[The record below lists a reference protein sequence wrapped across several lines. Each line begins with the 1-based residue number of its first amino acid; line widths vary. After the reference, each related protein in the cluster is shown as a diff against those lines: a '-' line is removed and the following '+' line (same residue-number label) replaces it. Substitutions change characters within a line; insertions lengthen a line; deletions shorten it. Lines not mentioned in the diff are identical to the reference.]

1 MVELELT
8 RDCCPV
14 CGAQCEVTPQGAFR
28 YFYDCKTCGRL
39 FISFTPNDTIPKDL
53 SKLSSYL
60 YYNCLVDKPILTKP
74 GNYFSFIASKAFFEQ
89 QYEETPY
96 CYHVTNDVVEAWY
109 PKTFAEKVDLFL
121 LGLAKR
127 SSFVGD
133 LVVLTEEQ
141 QRAACFVT
149 REAPNSILR
158 KLDFIGKQLEYFKDY
173 LKKEQYISE
182 DNGFTLEARGWNR
195 VDELQKNA
203 GKNSKTAFI
212 AMSFA
217 KEMTAVREAIEAVLS
232 DCGYSPRV
240 MDEIEHNHQIVPEM
254 LHEIRQARFV
264 VAELTGH
271 NNGAYYEAG
280 YALGIGKE
288 VIQVCSKTELDS
300 KLHFDVKQVNS
311 IVWNDEEELKKK
323 LKKRIEATVGCY
335 NTNNT

>member
-133 LVVLTEEQ
+133 LVVLTKEQ
-141 QRAACFVT
+141 QFAACFVIK
-149 REAPNSILR
+149 EAPDSVLKTQNFVER
-158 KLDFIGKQLEYFKDY
+158 QCKYFLDY
-173 LKKEQYISE
+173 LDNENYISIGS
-182 DNGFTLEARGWNR
+182 GFMLEAKGWNR
-195 VDELQKNA
+195 VDELQKKA
-203 GKNSKTAFI
+203 ADNSKTAFI

-217 KEMTAVREAIEAVLS
+217 KEMAPVRDAIKSAISE
-232 DCGYSPRV
+232 CGYNPRV

-254 LHEIRQARFV
+254 LYEIRQARFV
-264 VAELTGH
+264 IAELTGH
-271 NNGAYYEAG
+271 NNGAYFEAG
-280 YALGIGKE
+280 YALGFGKD

-335 NTNNT
+335 KG